1 MTSFFE
7 AIPESIL
14 NKIDSLDLN
23 IESSNCSVA
32 VNEALAKTVLSGGK
46 RLRPMITYLF
56 AELFFIDNEAVN
68 MAASSIEM
76 VHGASLAHDDVV
88 DNATQRR
95 GAPSINIVE
104 SNKKAVLAGD
114 YLLAQVIYNLAKLG
128 DTKLIE
134 QMSLVIKDLALGEWI
149 QSDAILN
156 RTYSNSL
163 IEQIAHYKTAS
174 VMSFC
179 SWAPAHIA
187 KAPLEICEAANEFGR
202 RLGLAFQMMD
212 DTLDFSANSDK
223 DALLDVHNNI
233 VNSVILQWLEL
244 NPAKFDKYKAGINL
258 IELWSED
265 NLNEAVAAV
274 KNKAQAHM
282 DIARHCLST
291 IKTYLNET
299 KVSAPSMIDEKL
311 VPIEFVID
319 FIINRDF

>member
-14 NKIDSLDLN
+14 NKIDALN
-23 IESSNCSVA
+23 LEIKSENCSIA

-56 AELFFIDNEAVN
+56 AELFFTDNSAIDTV
-68 MAASSIEM
+68 ASSIEM

-114 YLLAQVIYNLAKLG
+114 YLLAEVIYNLSKLG

-134 QMSLVIKDLALGEWI
+134 QMACVIKDLALGEWI
-149 QSDAILN
+149 QSDAIVA
-156 RTYSNSL
+156 RSYSSEL

-179 SWAPAHIA
+179 SWAPAHISG
-187 KAPLEICEAANEFGR
+187 APSLICDAAHEFGR

-212 DTLDFSANSDK
+212 DTLDFSGNSTK
-223 DALLDVHNNI
+223 DALLDVQNNI
-233 VNSVILQWLEL
+233 VNSVILEWLIL
-244 NPAKFDKYKAGINL
+244 NPTKFESYKNGTDL
-258 IELWSED
+258 IKLWSED
-265 NLNEAVAAV
+265 NLLEAVVVV
-274 KNKAQAHM
+274 KNKALSHM
-282 DIARHCLST
+282 QVARDCLST
-291 IKTYLNET
+291 IKTYLCEE
-299 KVSAPSMIDEKL
+299 KALASSVDEKL
-311 VPIEFVID
+311 LPINFVID